1 MILKAEVPVVVAV
14 TKADLVDSTK
24 APGVI
29 GRQLL
34 ELGLA
39 TEEYGGDAPV
49 VAVSA
54 KVRHGGRRRAGRGIR
69 PTRVSPPPP
78 HTPTPHPQ
86 TGMGLQDLKEA
97 IALVAE
103 LQVRLRRGLSA
114 PPCAAG
120 TPSAPRSPSPPGPP
134 RYT

>member
-1 MILKAEVPVVVAV
+1 MSVILKAEVPVVVAI

-29 GRQLL
+29 ARQLL

-54 KVRHGGRRRAGRGIR
+54 KVR
-69 PTRVSPPPP
+69 
-78 HTPTPHPQ
+78 
-86 TGMGLQDLKEA
+86 
-97 IALVAE
+97 AE
-103 LQVRLRRGLSA
+103 
-114 PPCAAG
+114 
-120 TPSAPRSPSPPGPP
+120 
-134 RYT
+134 